1 MAATAAAP
9 DTARRSGSLAENV
22 NYQRRLLS
30 EAVTMLSDAWGTAPL
45 VPASEGLNMSLVRLP
60 PLDPRTVLRY
70 ASGDSNSRSS
80 SSSSGTTT
88 TTAAAPAAVSADN
101 TTSDLPASATLTGKA
116 VQDALH
122 FGHAIE
128 CPVKTV
134 GGQLYVRISA
144 AVYNERSD
152 YEALARAVDGMRRR

>member
-1 MAATAAAP
+1 MGSITAQVIANSFL
-9 DTARRSGSLAENV
+9 TNTS
-22 NYQRRLLS
+22 
-30 EAVTMLSDAWGTAPL
+30 
-45 VPASEGLNMSLVRLP
+45 
-60 PLDPRTVLRY
+60 PRT
-70 ASGDSNSRSS
+70 
-80 SSSSGTTT
+80 
-88 TTAAAPAAVSADN
+88 SAMTN
-101 TTSDLPASATLTGKA
+101 NSDLPASATLTGKA

-152 YEALARAVDGMRRR
+152 YEALARAVDAMRRR